1 MEDCRARKKVGFN
14 LSAVIREYRKAH
26 PAVSANDALEA
37 VKKANVGQKINE
49 GTFRATFYKLAG
61 SGRWKTSVRRRRPG
75 RSGVGGND
83 RSHAT
88 MRAGL
93 DFVRL
98 AGGVKNAQ
106 EQLAGL
112 GKLIET
118 ANAVE

>member
-1 MEDCRARKKVGFN
+1 MVKRSNSFN

-37 VKKANVGQKINE
+37 VKKAHSGRKINE

-61 SGRWKTSVRRRRPG
+61 SGRMKKSVRRRRPG
-75 RSGVGGND
+75 RSAVGGND
-83 RSHAT
+83 HNAT

-98 AGGVKNAQ
+98 AGGVQNAQ
-106 EQLAGL
+106 EQLVGL

-118 ANAVE
+118 AKAVE